1 MLQILEVEICV
12 FYRLYELKVEKDVSE
27 SQQFEMC
34 MSSGSKTPKTY
45 LIVLWRVFWFI
56 ENFQNLYLVE
66 KLLLCLQCIHPQR
79 QYYLCFLQYLRC
91 FRAEGLDKV
100 VHGICLRVCRGVCS
114 LDPGVRKVFWQ
125 VSGIPGAQYSTL
137 LWKNNSSTCE
147 FPVYS
152 YLQVSAFWSLA
163 WSSHAEGRA
172 ARVFLSSGLSW
183 MYSSVIKH

>member
-27 SQQFEMC
+27 SQWFEMC

-45 LIVLWRVFWFI
+45 LIVLWMVFWSI
-56 ENFQNLYLVE
+56 EIFQDIYLVE

-79 QYYLCFLQYLRC
+79 QYYLCFLQYLQC

-100 VHGICLRVCRGVCS
+100 VHGISLRVCRGVCS

-125 VSGIPGAQYSTL
+125 VSGILGAQYSTL
-137 LWKNNSSTCE
+137 LLKNNSSTCE
-147 FPVYS
+147 FPIYS
-152 YLQVSAFWSLA
+152 YLQVSTWSDFDHL
-163 WSSHAEGRA
+163 HDLLMQ
-172 ARVFLSSGLSW
+172 RVELQECFFPQDYPGCIL
-183 MYSSVIKH
+183 V

>member
-56 ENFQNLYLVE
+56 EIFQDLYLVE

-79 QYYLCFLQYLRC
+79 QLFM
-91 FRAEGLDKV
+91 F
-100 VHGICLRVCRGVCS
+100 
-114 LDPGVRKVFWQ
+114 
-125 VSGIPGAQYSTL
+125 
-137 LWKNNSSTCE
+137 
-147 FPVYS
+147 
-152 YLQVSAFWSLA
+152 
-163 WSSHAEGRA
+163 
-172 ARVFLSSGLSW
+172 
-183 MYSSVIKH
+183 